1 MNILLVLVIS
11 HLRNFTKQFHLL
23 SGHYEKHFFIHKI
36 NEKAE
41 QYLDVAMTYTL
52 IELVKDN
59 LEAWFVEL
67 YKKKPTNPIEKTEEI
82 LPKEMSKL
90 VILLNAY
97 FIIG

>member
-1 MNILLVLVIS
+1 MNILYVLLIS
-11 HLRNFTKQFHLL
+11 HLINFTKQFHLL
-23 SGHYEKHFFIHKI
+23 SGHYEKHFFLDKI

-67 YKKKPTNPIEKTEEI
+67 YKNKPTNPVEKTEEI

-90 VILLNAY
+90 VMLFTY
-97 FIIG
+97 FIIV